1 MYAPTSP
8 PKDLDTKVSWTF
20 TYYKLGRRPRT
31 TFLLA
36 LMAVFSIKPWK
47 IAEEQSKSECIS
59 MLQKS
64 ALIIFVN
71 KISRKTPHKMH
82 GKGYSYSCCT
92 QSGYRIHV
100 PHTHIA
106 VP

>member
-1 MYAPTSP
+1 MVYIVHVCTHIP

-31 TFLLA
+31 TFPFA

-47 IAEEQSKSECIS
+47 IAEGQSKSECIS

-64 ALIIFVN
+64 GLSIF
-71 KISRKTPHKMH
+71 
-82 GKGYSYSCCT
+82 GKQNIKEDPS
-92 QSGYRIHV
+92 
-100 PHTHIA
+100 
-106 VP
+106 